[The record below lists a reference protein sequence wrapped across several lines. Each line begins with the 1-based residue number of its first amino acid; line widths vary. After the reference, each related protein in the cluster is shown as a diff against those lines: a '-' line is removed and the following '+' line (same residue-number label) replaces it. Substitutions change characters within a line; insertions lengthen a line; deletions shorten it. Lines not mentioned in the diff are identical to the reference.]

1 MCEDSR
7 NFRYCNQLNQPTYP
21 KISNQRSQKS
31 ILWNFLK
38 FSMNN
43 HPTPGQILGELYG
56 DHMITLA
63 VITWNIFFI
72 RKLFSTSLQIPKQSS
87 SRGILVTN
95 PSFDVILLTASRF
108 YSLDW
113 ASSLLKKK
121 KIISNSTNSVH
132 YWSFWTTELSRVCF
146 KDLFRAAVLFMNVC
160 TWFIYEKM
168 LVVMVEHFTTKD
180 PC

>member
-108 YSLDW
+108 YSVDW
-113 ASSLLKKK
+113 ASSLLKKNKLFLTRRIPLTSEAFWGRNLVESVLRIFFERQYFSWMAHSSRLSLYLAKRK
-121 KIISNSTNSVH
+121 KHRQKTSI
-132 YWSFWTTELSRVCF
+132 
-146 KDLFRAAVLFMNVC
+146 
-160 TWFIYEKM
+160 
-168 LVVMVEHFTTKD
+168 
-180 PC
+180 

>member
-1 MCEDSR
+1 MSAQAWNMLSLRTYRVHDFFSLSGGNCRDFFYPNFESSYLLNWLTDWLDFLYGNIIWPCLLMCEDSR

-63 VITWNIFFI
+63 IITWSTFFI

-87 SRGILVTN
+87 SRGILMTN
-95 PSFDVILLTASRF
+95 LSFDVILLTASRF
-108 YSLDW
+108 HSLD
-113 ASSLLKKK
+113 
-121 KIISNSTNSVH
+121 
-132 YWSFWTTELSRVCF
+132 
-146 KDLFRAAVLFMNVC
+146 
-160 TWFIYEKM
+160 
-168 LVVMVEHFTTKD
+168 
-180 PC
+180 